1 MKIALLGSIP
11 KGDDIRGQWIDWKE
25 EYKQTIQ
32 KVVPDAQLIDGD
44 AISDNA
50 GPEMVVGHDLAM
62 IKQADLCVV
71 DAKSKIGAGTAQ
83 EMVIAKHFKKPVVV
97 VIPKDTHHR
106 KTNVTFHGVTMNDW
120 IHPFLYI
127 SSDYV
132 AESPEDA
139 AQWIAN
145 YAAGDNADS
154 QIKDFSVFEQAIEQY
169 ETSKHTLAPHQN
181 HR

>member
-11 KGDDIRGQWIDWKE
+11 KGDDIRTGWTDWKE
-25 EYKQTIQ
+25 EYKRAIRQAL
-32 KVVPDAQLIDGD
+32 PNAQFVDGD

-62 IKQADLCVV
+62 IKQADICVV
-71 DAKSKIGAGTAQ
+71 DAQSKIGAGTAQ
-83 EMVIAKHFKKPVVV
+83 EIVFAKHLRKPVVI

-106 KTNVTFHGVTMNDW
+106 KTNAIFDGVTVKDW
-120 IHPFLYI
+120 IHPFLNI

-139 AQWIAN
+139 ARWIADFTAN
-145 YAAGDNADS
+145 DETT
-154 QIKDFSVFEQAIEQY
+154 QIKDFSIFEQAIEHY
-169 ETSKHTLAPHQN
+169 EGSKHALASHPDQE
-181 HR
+181 

>member
-11 KGDDIRGQWIDWKE
+11 KGDDIRNEWVDWKD
-25 EYKQTIQ
+25 EYKQVIHEAT
-32 KVVPDAQLIDGD
+32 PDAQFIDGD

-83 EMVIAKHFKKPVVV
+83 EIVVAKHFKKPVVI

-106 KTNVTFHGVTMNDW
+106 KANVTFHGVTMKDW

-127 SSDYV
+127 SCDYV
-132 AESPEDA
+132 AKSPRDA
-139 AQWIAN
+139 ARWIAN
-145 YAAGDNADS
+145 YATTNQGDS
-154 QIKDFSVFEQAIEQY
+154 QIKDFSVFEHAIEYY
-169 ETSKHTLAPHQN
+169 EASKHAPVPRQD
-181 HR
+181 